1 MKISGPFFHDTSQEN
16 LYLKSE
22 LSRCRKLISEFEASY
37 FHQKNNKLQEENAN
51 IKERLHKLSE
61 ELEAMAQK
69 HKQTSD
75 TERSLHEIRAGL
87 LDKIVIL
94 QELLQQET
102 FRRKN
107 EMEEKHRLH
116 LTNVKF
122 EEENKNLHT
131 RIRSLET
138 VIQTERTSHEDMKQR
153 YHAAADENTRLQTQM
168 IEKEYQL
175 KHIKIEINHMRD
187 RILETKER
195 LVEIEKTKEKL
206 FQETILSY
214 KRQLDES
221 DAWIAGHFADIDSR
235 TAEPAEQALE
245 IPSVSKETVQAEDLL
260 KAVTEQVISLQKQ
273 FVQSESRDQSFDEKL
288 DALKERADGE
298 KPFQKY
304 VVKLEKK
311 PGKEASLPQNKRE
324 SAKKLLE

>member
-22 LSRCRKLISEFEASY
+22 LARCQKLISEFEESY
-37 FHQKNNKLQEENAN
+37 FHQKNNKLLQENAN
-51 IKERLHKLSE
+51 IKEQLQKLSA
-61 ELEAMAQK
+61 ELEEMTAQQ
-69 HKQTSD
+69 KQTD
-75 TERSLHEIRAGL
+75 NTGRAFQEVRAEL

-102 FRRKN
+102 VQRKR
-107 EMEEKHRLH
+107 EIEEKHRLH

-131 RIRSLET
+131 QIRSLET
-138 VIQTERTSHEDMKQR
+138 AIETEQTSHQKTKQLFD
-153 YHAAADENTRLQTQM
+153 AATEENIRLQKQIT
-168 IEKEYQL
+168 EKEYQL
-175 KHIKIEINHMRD
+175 KNIKIEINHMRE
-187 RILETKER
+187 RIIETKER

-235 TAEPAEQALE
+235 AAETKEPAAELHTASANSEHTEHLLE
-245 IPSVSKETVQAEDLL
+245 
-260 KAVTEQVISLQKQ
+260 AVTEQVFSLQKQ
-273 FVQSESRDQSFDEKL
+273 LAESELRDESLDEKL
-288 DALKERADGE
+288 DAIKERAAEE
-298 KPFQKY
+298 KPFQKW

-311 PGKEASLPQNKRE
+311 AGKDIKSAESKRDN
-324 SAKKLLE
+324 AKKLLE

>member
-22 LSRCRKLISEFEASY
+22 LSRCRKIISEFEASY

-51 IKERLHKLSE
+51 IKERLHKLSD

-107 EMEEKHRLH
+107 EMEAKHRLR
-116 LTNVKF
+116 LTNEKF
-122 EEENKNLHT
+122 EAENKNLHT

-138 VIQTERTSHEDMKQR
+138 AVQTERTSHEDMKQR

-235 TAEPAEQALE
+235 TAEPAEQTLE

-260 KAVTEQVISLQKQ
+260 TAVTEQVISLQKQ
-273 FVQSESRDQSFDEKL
+273 FVESESRDQSFDEKL

-311 PGKEASLPQNKRE
+311 PGKDASLPQNKRE
-324 SAKKLLE
+324 NAKKLLE